1 MLCEEIQVPLIPC
14 PLLVMKQEGV
24 PGYTVS
30 LICSDFLCAQ
40 LTNGYHFT
48 FPVNPSILVITLS
61 DERTSQIQNNVFSH
75 IKHQVTPQQGIP
87 AKSSLVNH

>member
-1 MLCEEIQVPLIPC
+1 MLCEKIPC
-14 PLLVMKQEGV
+14 PLVVMKQEGV

-48 FPVNPSILVITLS
+48 FPVNPSMLAITLS
-61 DERTSQIQNNVFSH
+61 DERTSQIQNNGFSH
-75 IKHQVTPQQGIP
+75 IKHQISPQQGIP
-87 AKSSLVNH
+87 AKSNLVNH

>member
-1 MLCEEIQVPLIPC
+1 MLCEEIPC
-14 PLLVMKQEGV
+14 PLVVMKQEGV

-40 LTNGYHFT
+40 LRYHFT
-48 FPVNPSILVITLS
+48 FSVNPSMLAITLS

-75 IKHQVTPQQGIP
+75 IKHQISPQQGIP